1 MRNLNLPHTH
11 ASERERALRWLIQ
24 NRRPDL
30 SIEHAIRLLSMVLPR
45 DRQSLLLLLKRI
57 AEEQTA
63 EPAAKTL
70 LNWRTPLGLPPRG

>member
-30 SIEHAIRLLSMVLPR
+30 SIEQAIRLLSMMLSR
-45 DRQSLLLLLKRI
+45 DRQSMLLFKRI
-57 AEEQTA
+57 AEEQAA
-63 EPAAKTL
+63 EPAGKTL